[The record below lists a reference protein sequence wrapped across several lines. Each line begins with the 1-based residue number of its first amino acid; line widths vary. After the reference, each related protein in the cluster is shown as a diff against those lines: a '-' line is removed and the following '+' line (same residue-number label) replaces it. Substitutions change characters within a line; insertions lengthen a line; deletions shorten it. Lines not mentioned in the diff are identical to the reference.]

1 MFSIRELT
9 GGGERLKAIDF
20 WEEEGRTPG
29 KQNFEEKVTQWTR
42 RSICS

>member
-20 WEEEGRTPG
+20 WGEEGRTPRVRKRG
-29 KQNFEEKVTQWTR
+29 REEEEHQSPNSK
-42 RSICS
+42 